1 MKNYQITQ
9 WCARFIREQVQP
21 GDFCIDATMGKGND
35 TLLLSMLAGPP
46 AGFWPLMFKKR
57 LSSLQRNG
65 FRRQMLPKTILFF
78 WTLTK
83 GFPAMLL
90 RDP

>member
-46 AGFWPLMFKKR
+46 AGFWPLMFKRGSPPYRETASGGRCSQKLYSSSG
-57 LSSLQRNG
+57 LSRKD
-65 FRRQMLPKTILFF
+65 F
-78 WTLTK
+78 
-83 GFPAMLL
+83 LL
-90 RDP
+90 CFSDP